1 MTIQWSR
8 NTYRML
14 MTGLLGAWAGMC
26 QATTLG
32 YSGQLDLIETN
43 TGAGRYAGASVG
55 QPFSGVLSYGVLADA
70 TTDPLF
76 PGDYDFP
83 NPPFGGSI
91 TDGTTQTTGTPGEIV
106 QVSVSDDQII
116 DAASAAIINAI
127 LGTTLSVGD
136 TIDTADIDTQYL
148 LPSGGSIVFGLTF
161 VTLDSTVFSG
171 VGFGNF
177 PPESGNIDRAFFF
190 ISEFDDQDTLVYQ
203 GFGELASL
211 APIPLPPA
219 LWLFGT
225 GLLGLA
231 GYARRR
237 G

>member
-1 MTIQWSR
+1 
-8 NTYRML
+8 ML

-55 QPFSGVLSYGVLADA
+55 QPFSGVLAYGVLADA

-83 NPPFGGSI
+83 TPPFGGSI

-116 DAASAAIINAI
+116 DAADLLRVPQSGSGPGVPVRTSAMPRGDFCAIFQS
-127 LGTTLSVGD
+127 GT
-136 TIDTADIDTQYL
+136 Y
-148 LPSGGSIVFGLTF
+148 
-161 VTLDSTVFSG
+161 
-171 VGFGNF
+171 
-177 PPESGNIDRAFFF
+177 
-190 ISEFDDQDTLVYQ
+190 
-203 GFGELASL
+203 
-211 APIPLPPA
+211 
-219 LWLFGT
+219 
-225 GLLGLA
+225 
-231 GYARRR
+231 
-237 G
+237 